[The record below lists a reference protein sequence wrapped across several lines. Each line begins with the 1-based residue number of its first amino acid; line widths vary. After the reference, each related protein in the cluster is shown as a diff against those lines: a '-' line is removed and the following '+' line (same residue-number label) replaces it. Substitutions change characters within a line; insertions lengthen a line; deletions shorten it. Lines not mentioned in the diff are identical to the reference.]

1 MIVGIVGLGQ
11 MGGSFAK
18 SLKQRTDHTVLGC
31 DINKSTFLAA
41 KMFNAIDDE
50 LTPERLSDCDIVII
64 ATYPKSTVSYV
75 RENAARFNKNG
86 VVMDCGGTKAMVC
99 REILPLAEAYGFR
112 FIGAHPMAGV
122 AAFGF
127 ESSKDTMFVRASI
140 ILTPYTGTDIALV
153 SYVSRFC
160 MELGFTRTPILSPEE
175 HDEMIAYTSQLAH
188 VVSNAYIQN
197 PLAMRH
203 KGYSAGSFRDL
214 TRVAKLNA
222 EMWTELF
229 LENADHLAD
238 EIDHVTNKLQAYS
251 AAIRGRDADTLRALL
266 EAGTQAK
273 LASEEKEKE
282 R

>member
-18 SLKQRTDHTVLGC
+18 AVKQRTSHTVLGC
-31 DINKSTFLAA
+31 DINKSAFLAA
-41 KMFNAIDDE
+41 KMFSAIDGE
-50 LTPERLSDCDIVII
+50 LTRERLSECDIVII
-64 ATYPKSTVSYV
+64 ATYPKSTVEYI
-75 RENAARFNKNG
+75 RENAPFFNSSG
-86 VVMDCGGTKAMVC
+86 VVLDCGGTKAMVC
-99 REILPLAEAYGFR
+99 SEVLPIAEQYGFR

-140 ILTPYTGTDIALV
+140 ILTPFTGTDIALV
-153 SYVSRFC
+153 SYVSRFF
-160 MELGFTRTPILSPEE
+160 MELGFSRTPILSPQE

-188 VVSNAYIQN
+188 VVSSAYIQN

-222 EMWTELF
+222 PMWTELF
-229 LENADHLAD
+229 LENSDNLAD
-238 EIDHVTNKLQAYS
+238 EIDILTERLRSYS
-251 AAIRGRDADTLRALL
+251 AAIRAHDAKTLQSLL
-266 EAGTQAK
+266 EAGTRAK
-273 LASEEKEKE
+273 LASEEKEREK
-282 R
+282 